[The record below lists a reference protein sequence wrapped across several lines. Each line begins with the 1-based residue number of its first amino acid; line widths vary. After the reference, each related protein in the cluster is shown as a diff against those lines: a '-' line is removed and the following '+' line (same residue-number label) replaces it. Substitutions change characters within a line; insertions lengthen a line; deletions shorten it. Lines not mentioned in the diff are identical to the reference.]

1 MDNFYFTYVQV
12 IMIRHAQK
20 SGVSYELAFRVVK
33 LCFTGF
39 NNFGLGKFASGGAN
53 LAVAEPIRL
62 IK

>member
-1 MDNFYFTYVQV
+1 
-12 IMIRHAQK
+12 MIRHAQK

-39 NNFGLGKFASGGAN
+39 NNFGLGEFASGRAN